1 MADAMV
7 GERPAV
13 WTRSGSSE
21 CSDGSGQIVDRL
33 ADRYVNGVA
42 DHVQPVGLQLG
53 RAIGQTRGV
62 VICDHQ
68 LATGPEPACAGQAH
82 STDAHDHDDL
92 SHPAAPIRR
101 SNPLREYLFSTVTPD
116 KFRIY
121 GLGSSAV
128 RATRGCHVRYP
139 RAGRGSVR

>member
-13 WTRSGSSE
+13 WTKVRSCPSAPTAAARSST
-21 CSDGSGQIVDRL
+21 D
-33 ADRYVNGVA
+33 AANRYVNGVA

-92 SHPAAPIRR
+92 SHPAAP
-101 SNPLREYLFSTVTPD
+101 NTPLEP
-116 KFRIY
+116 
-121 GLGSSAV
+121 SS
-128 RATRGCHVRYP
+128 
-139 RAGRGSVR
+139 